1 MWRTVFQAI
10 VVALII
16 VAVTLLVFLLGFAL
30 CANCRPAPAATT
42 PVVTATPA
50 SAPQDA
56 TLQAIN
62 RLSAKMDA
70 NRREDNGRFQVID
83 ERLKR
88 LEYGRPAPP
97 APQPPPPNPCDGWS
111 EETVPPMQ

>member
-30 CANCRPAPAATT
+30 CANCRPAAPVASPA
-42 PVVTATPA
+42 VVTGNPTLT
-50 SAPQDA
+50 QDA
-56 TLQAIN
+56 TLKAVNALGAQM
-62 RLSAKMDA
+62 REQ
-70 NRREDNGRFQVID
+70 RREDNARFQIFD

-88 LEYGRPAPP
+88 LEYGRHAPP
-97 APQPPPPNPCDGWS
+97 APQPPPSNPCDDWS
-111 EETVPPMQ
+111 EETVPPIQ